1 MLSAR
6 RLEILHAVLAAG
18 SVNAA
23 ARNLNYSAATISQH
37 LAALARETGLVLFE
51 KEGRG
56 IAPTDAALHLAEQ
69 AQSVLADFARLERT
83 VADLRAGQGEHLA
96 LACFASAAEELIPE
110 VVRAVRELRP
120 NITTE
125 VSLNEPVDGRG
136 RRRPDLDIRTE
147 PVDGAEIRL
156 EGYRRHELLTEELL
170 AVLPGAHPLAG
181 ARSVA
186 LGELR
191 TEPWIDHDI
200 YDSPTG
206 QIILGAC
213 TAAGFA
219 PRYVAR
225 LDNHHAALNLVRAG
239 IGITVLPRLAVPDP
253 PGTLVAVPLTPAVR
267 RRIVLHA
274 RLHPRRGG
282 LVTAAAARLRAAAGD
297 WAARHGE
304 EAPGEGGG

>member
-23 ARNLNYSAATISQH
+23 ARNLNYSPATISQH

-56 IAPTDAALHLAEQ
+56 IVPTDAALHLAEQ
-69 AQSVLADFARLERT
+69 AQSILADFARLERT

-170 AVLPGAHPLAG
+170 AVLPAAHPLAG
-181 ARSVA
+181 AHTPSRWASCAPSRGSTTTSTTARPGRSSWA
-186 LGELR
+186 
-191 TEPWIDHDI
+191 P
-200 YDSPTG
+200 
-206 QIILGAC
+206 
-213 TAAGFA
+213 A
-219 PRYVAR
+219 PRPGSRRATSPGSTTTTPRSAWCGPASASPSCPGWRCPIRPAR
-225 LDNHHAALNLVRAG
+225 WWPYR
-239 IGITVLPRLAVPDP
+239 
-253 PGTLVAVPLTPAVR
+253 
-267 RRIVLHA
+267 
-274 RLHPRRGG
+274 
-282 LVTAAAARLRAAAGD
+282 
-297 WAARHGE
+297 
-304 EAPGEGGG
+304 

>member
-23 ARNLNYSAATISQH
+23 ARNLNYSPATISQH
-37 LAALARETGLVLFE
+37 LTALASETGLVLFE
-51 KEGRG
+51 REGRG
-56 IAPTDAALHLAEQ
+56 IVPTDAALHLAEQ

-156 EGYRRHELLTEELL
+156 EGYLRHELLTEELL
-170 AVLPGAHPLAG
+170 AVLPATHPLAG
-181 ARSVA
+181 ARSLP

-225 LDNHHAALNLVRAG
+225 LDNHHAALSLVRAG

-282 LVTAAAARLRAAAGD
+282 LVAAAAARLRSAAGH
-297 WAARHGE
+297 WAAGHGQ
-304 EAPGEGGG
+304 AVPGDGGD